1 MRPHLPS
8 QLGSRLPTGPAVA
21 KLRYSLAGLLLV
33 VGIGVGGY
41 VWIADFSPFDAL
53 YQTVLTVTTIGFQEV
68 NPMGRDGRAFTI
80 VLSIVGVTMVLFVMG
95 SAATVIFEGDVRRD
109 WGAWRMTR
117 QIDALRDHVIVCGAG
132 RVGREVVRELAARH
146 REFVIVDRRPESV
159 GICLA
164 EGWPVVEGDAS
175 NHDVLRQAGADR
187 ASGLVV
193 ATDSDAQNTFI
204 TLTAKGVNPSLYV
217 VARSADPEAEATFAQ
232 AGADRVISPTTIAGR
247 RMALAIV
254 HPSVVDFAET
264 VLRGGGDEPVIAQI
278 DISAGAAWEG
288 MTIAQAF
295 AERPTRVLGLRAAGG
310 PLDVAP
316 SGRQELAA
324 GMSLMVYG
332 RTEEI
337 EALSSF
343 TGAPIDRR

>member
-1 MRPHLPS
+1 
-8 QLGSRLPTGPAVA
+8 
-21 KLRYSLAGLLLV
+21 
-33 VGIGVGGY
+33 
-41 VWIADFSPFDAL
+41 
-53 YQTVLTVTTIGFQEV
+53 
-68 NPMGRDGRAFTI
+68 
-80 VLSIVGVTMVLFVMG
+80 MVLFVMG

-146 REFVIVDRRPESV
+146 RDFVIVDRRPESV
-159 GICLA
+159 GICRA

-175 NHDVLRQAGADR
+175 NHDVLRAAGADR

-204 TLTAKGVNPSLYV
+204 TLTAKGVNPNLYV

-232 AGADRVISPTTIAGR
+232 AGADRVISPMTIAGR

-254 HPSVVDFAET
+254 YPSVVDFAET

-288 MTIAQAF
+288 MTIAEGVRGATD
-295 AERPTRVLGLRAAGG
+295 PGVRAARGRR
-310 PLDVAP
+310 P
-316 SGRQELAA
+316 SGRRA
-324 GMSLMVYG
+324 GRHAGTGG
-332 RTEEI
+332 RDV
-337 EALSSF
+337 ADGLRPHGGDRGAVVVR
-343 TGAPIDRR
+343 GAPIERW